1 LQAEGVASKGEEAE
15 FKLLESTF
23 AGILLFSNLK
33 STDVESLNKFFGG
46 GEAGSVAAVLPTV
59 DKACQ
64 LTQAC

>member
-1 LQAEGVASKGEEAE
+1 
-15 FKLLESTF
+15 
-23 AGILLFSNLK
+23 
-33 STDVESLNKFFGG
+33 LNKFFGG